1 MVSWLIKYLGWY
13 NSRFY
18 TFASHIMPFSES
30 YQQRFGGIIRLY
42 GTKATERLARAH
54 VLVIGIG
61 GVGSW
66 AAEALARS
74 GVGAIS
80 LMDLDDICITNTNR
94 QVHAV
99 HSQIGQS
106 KVAATCA
113 RLRDINP
120 EIRADALDDFLDK
133 ENIAQYIE
141 QHYTIVI
148 DAIDSTMTKAALI
161 AHCKRQKTP
170 LITIGS
176 SGGKKDPTMMTYGDL
191 SRTKN
196 DPLLAKVRNN
206 LRRLHGFSRN
216 TQHTFS
222 VEAIYS
228 TEQMTYP
235 DDKGETC
242 KHREFLDNGGKL
254 DCSSGYGAA
263 TMMTASFGLLASTR
277 AIEKIIRRKK
287 H

>member
-1 MVSWLIKYLGWY
+1 VFLTIQYAFL
-13 NSRFY
+13 
-18 TFASHIMPFSES
+18 ASSLFMPFSES

-42 GTKATERLARAH
+42 GTSATQKLANAH

-66 AAEALARS
+66 VAESLARS
-74 GVGAIS
+74 GIGSIS

-94 QVHAV
+94 QVHALG
-99 HSQIGQS
+99 SQIGQS
-106 KVAATCA
+106 KVAATAA

-120 EIRADALDDFLDK
+120 EIVINEVEDFIDR
-133 ENIAQYIE
+133 ENIVEYIE
-141 QHYTIVI
+141 QDLSLVV
-148 DAIDSTMTKAALI
+148 DAIDGTLSKTALI
-161 AHCKRQKTP
+161 AHCKREKKP

-176 SGGKKDPTMMTYGDL
+176 SGGKKDPTQITFGDL
-191 SRTKN
+191 SKTRN

-206 LRRLHGFSRN
+206 LRRLYGFSRN
-216 TQHTFS
+216 PKRVFS

-242 KHREFLDNGGKL
+242 QHRGFLEGGEKL

-263 TMMTASFGLLASTR
+263 SMVTASFGLLASSR
-277 AIEKIIRRKK
+277 AIEKIIKGP
-287 H
+287 